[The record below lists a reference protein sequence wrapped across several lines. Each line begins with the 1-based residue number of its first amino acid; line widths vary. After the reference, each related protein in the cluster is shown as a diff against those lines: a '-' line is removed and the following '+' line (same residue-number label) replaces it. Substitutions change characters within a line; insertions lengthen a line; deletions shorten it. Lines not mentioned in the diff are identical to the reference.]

1 MDKSLNFWIFLVIV
15 YFFYIAR
22 KETTK
27 GKSLSPSK
35 PVIKDVIK
43 NCVEP
48 FEKGSR
54 KPYDP
59 VECVQ
64 QNLDEGSML
73 GLGTKGC
80 EVVALQQSLNRQL
93 GTSEA
98 GYNGSLFLATDGY
111 FGCHTQTILYNMYG
125 INKVRYGTLPSEHRS
140 GIRINETNN

>member
-73 GLGTKGC
+73 DLGTMGIIPQIQVHD
-80 EVVALQQSLNRQL
+80 ELNLSIPLDKKEELIKTVKTLMETCIELRIPSKVESKIGESWGHL
-93 GTSEA
+93 TK
-98 GYNGSLFLATDGY
+98 
-111 FGCHTQTILYNMYG
+111 HTPTPQD
-125 INKVRYGTLPSEHRS
+125 S
-140 GIRINETNN
+140 

>member
-64 QNLDEGSML
+64 QNLDEGSM
-73 GLGTKGC
+73 
-80 EVVALQQSLNRQL
+80 
-93 GTSEA
+93 
-98 GYNGSLFLATDGY
+98 
-111 FGCHTQTILYNMYG
+111 
-125 INKVRYGTLPSEHRS
+125 
-140 GIRINETNN
+140 